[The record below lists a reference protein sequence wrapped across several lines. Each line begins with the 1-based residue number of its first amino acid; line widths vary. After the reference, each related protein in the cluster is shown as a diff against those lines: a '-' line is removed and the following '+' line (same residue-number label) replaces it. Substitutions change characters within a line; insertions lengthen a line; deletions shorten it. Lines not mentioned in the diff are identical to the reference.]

1 MMSCFA
7 TTRSTVIEIPAY
19 LTRFDLKAVADKTL
33 RQMEPG
39 RGEFLLDMRNVRNV
53 FNSTALLI
61 KRIYDRAVRLQADIY
76 IVNASEPV
84 RNALRALEIDT
95 YMPVYETSR
104 EVCRISEESRKVA

>member
-1 MMSCFA
+1 MGFCTA
-7 TTRSTVIEIPAY
+7 TKRTVIEIPAY
-19 LTRFDLKAVADKTL
+19 LTRFDLKTVADKTL

-39 RGEFLLDMRNVRNV
+39 HKEFLLDMRNVRNV

-61 KRIYDRAVRLQADIY
+61 KRVYDRAVRLQADIY

-104 EVCRISEESRKVA
+104 EVCRMPEEAKKVA